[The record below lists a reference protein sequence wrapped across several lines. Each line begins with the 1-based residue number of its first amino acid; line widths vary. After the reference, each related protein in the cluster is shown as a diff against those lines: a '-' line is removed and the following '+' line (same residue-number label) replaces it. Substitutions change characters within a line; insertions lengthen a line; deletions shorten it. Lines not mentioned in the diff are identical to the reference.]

1 MGVPGTQP
9 LRSLRARLVAGLLA
23 LTVVG
28 LAASGAGIYKALS
41 DYLRHRLDSQL
52 SDSRTP
58 VYNELAS
65 GRAFGRRLPTGRSVI
80 PSGTFGELRRGP
92 SDDGVQYLPAG
103 QPIPDLPQPPNEGEQ
118 YSTVGSKDSGLRF
131 RVLATS
137 SGDGTALF
145 VAFPTTELDQ
155 TLRRLVGIELVAA
168 AAVLLFLAL
177 LSLAVVRLGL
187 LPLERIAATAG
198 DIAGGDLSRRVEPA
212 EPDTEIGRLGLAL
225 NAMLAQIETAFAERA
240 ASEDRLRRFVAD
252 ASHELRTPLTAI
264 RGYAELFRRGA
275 AERPEDLARAM
286 RRIEDEAARMGLLVE
301 DLLLLARLD
310 QGRPLERGPVDLVAV
325 AGDAL
330 ADLSAI
336 APDRPVTFEHPETLV
351 VSGDEARLRQVAG
364 NLLANARIH
373 TPDGMGV
380 HVRIRSYDGQ
390 AILEVA
396 DEGPGLP
403 PGEEG
408 LVFERFYRADAA
420 RARTGDSQGTGL
432 GLSIVAAI
440 VAAHGGSVHAGAP
453 PSGRGAYFMVALPIA
468 PPPPAEPPPG
478 PVSWEEEAVA
488 EAQGEVRPIPAHLH
502 GPEGDGLPL
511 AHPPGADE

>member
-1 MGVPGTQP
+1 V
-9 LRSLRARLVAGLLA
+9 VGLLA

-28 LAASGAGIYKALS
+28 LGASSAGIYKALA
-41 DYLRHRLDSQL
+41 DYLHHRLDAQLRDSQ
-52 SDSRTP
+52 TA
-58 VYNELAS
+58 VFNELAQG
-65 GRAFGRRLPTGRSVI
+65 GRFSRRLPSGRSVI
-80 PSGTFGELRRGP
+80 PSGTFGELRRPDGTALQYAEP
-92 SDDGVQYLPAG
+92 SRPVPKLPAPPGAG
-103 QPIPDLPQPPNEGEQ
+103 QRL
-118 YSTVGSKDSGLRF
+118 STVGSRDSSVRY
-131 RVLATS
+131 RVLATADDD
-137 SGDGTALF
+137 GDTLY
-145 VAFPTTELDQ
+145 VAFPTTELDE
-155 TLRRLVGIELVAA
+155 TLHRLVGIELVFS

-187 LPLERIAATAG
+187 APLERIAATAG

-225 NAMLAQIETAFAERA
+225 NAMLAQIETAFAERG
-240 ASEDRLRRFVAD
+240 ASEDRLRRFIAD

-310 QGRPLERGPVDLVAV
+310 QGRPLERQPVDLVTV

-330 ADLSAI
+330 ADLSAVDP
-336 APDRPVTFEHPETLV
+336 ARPVTYEHPDSLV
-351 VSGDEARLRQVAG
+351 VTGDEARLRQVAG
-364 NLLANARIH
+364 NLLANARVH
-373 TPDGMGV
+373 TPEGSAV
-380 HVRIRSYDGQ
+380 HVRVRADDGR

-408 LVFERFYRADAA
+408 RVFERFYRAAA
-420 RARTGDSQGTGL
+420 RARTGPSGAGAGAGAGAGGGGGTGL

-440 VAAHGGSVHAGAP
+440 VAAHGGTVQAGSP
-453 PSGRGAYFMVALPIA
+453 PRGHGAYFMVALPMDGSDPQEA
-468 PPPPAEPPPG
+468 DSSASG
-478 PVSWEEEAVA
+478 VS
-488 EAQGEVRPIPAHLH
+488 
-502 GPEGDGLPL
+502 
-511 AHPPGADE
+511 

>member
-1 MGVPGTQP
+1 MV
-9 LRSLRARLVAGLLA
+9 GLLA

-28 LAASGAGIYKALS
+28 LGASSAGIYKALA
-41 DYLRHRLDSQL
+41 DYLHHRLDAQLRDSQ
-52 SDSRTP
+52 TA
-58 VYNELAS
+58 VFNELAQG
-65 GRAFGRRLPTGRSVI
+65 GRFSRRLPSGRSVI
-80 PSGTFGELRRGP
+80 PSGTFGELRRPDGTALQYAEP
-92 SDDGVQYLPAG
+92 SRPVPKLPAPPGAG
-103 QPIPDLPQPPNEGEQ
+103 QRL
-118 YSTVGSKDSGLRF
+118 STVGSRDSSVRY
-131 RVLATS
+131 RVLATADDD
-137 SGDGTALF
+137 GDTLY
-145 VAFPTTELDQ
+145 VAFPTTELDE
-155 TLRRLVGIELVAA
+155 TLHRLVGIELVFS

-177 LSLAVVRLGL
+177 LSLAVVQLGL
-187 LPLERIAATAG
+187 APLERIAATAG

-225 NAMLAQIETAFAERA
+225 NAMLAQIETAFAERG
-240 ASEDRLRRFVAD
+240 ASEDRLRRFIAD

-310 QGRPLERGPVDLVAV
+310 QGRPLERQPVDLVTV

-336 APDRPVTFEHPETLV
+336 DPGRPVTYEHPETLV

-364 NLLANARIH
+364 NLLANARVH
-373 TPDGMGV
+373 TPEGTAV
-380 HVRIRSYDGQ
+380 HVRVRAYDGQ

-403 PGEEG
+403 AGEEG

-420 RARTGDSQGTGL
+420 RARTTAGPSGTSVGGTGL

-440 VAAHGGSVHAGAP
+440 VAAHGGSVHAGSP
-453 PSGRGAYFMVALPIA
+453 PSGRGAYFLVTLPLT
-468 PPPPAEPPPG
+468 PPA
-478 PVSWEEEAVA
+478 
-488 EAQGEVRPIPAHLH
+488 IYN
-502 GPEGDGLPL
+502 DG
-511 AHPPGADE
+511 

>member
-1 MGVPGTQP
+1 M
-9 LRSLRARLVAGLLA
+9 RSLRARLVAGLLA

-28 LAASGAGIYKALS
+28 LAASGAGVYKALA
-41 DYLRHRLDSQL
+41 DYLHHRLDSQL
-52 SDSRTP
+52 HDSQSA
-58 VYNELAS
+58 VFNELAQG
-65 GRAFGRRLPTGRSVI
+65 GRFSRRLPSGRSVI
-80 PSGTFGELRRGP
+80 PSGTFGELRRPGGP
-92 SDDGVQYLPAG
+92 ATRYAEQGKPVPKLP
-103 QPIPDLPQPPNEGEQ
+103 DPPPEGERF
-118 YSTVGSKDSGLRF
+118 STVGSVGSPLRY
-131 RVLATS
+131 RVLAAT
-137 SGDGTALF
+137 GDDGTTLY
-145 VAFPTTELDQ
+145 VAFPTEELDE
-155 TLRRLVGIELVAA
+155 TLHRLVGIELVFS

-187 LPLERIAATAG
+187 APLEHIAATAG

-225 NAMLAQIETAFAERA
+225 NAMLAQIETAFAARA

-310 QGRPLERGPVDLVAV
+310 QGRPLERQAVDLVAV

-336 APDRPVTFEHPETLV
+336 DSARPVTFEHPDHLV
-351 VSGDEARLRQVAG
+351 VTGDEARLRQVAG
-364 NLLANARIH
+364 NLVANARIH
-373 TPDGMGV
+373 TPAGSAV
-380 HVRIRSYDGQ
+380 HVRVRAFDGQ

-408 LVFERFYRADAA
+408 KVFERFYRADSA
-420 RARTGDSQGTGL
+420 RARTGPSGGDGGNVGGTGL

-440 VAAHGGSVHAGAP
+440 VAAHGGTVHAGSP
-453 PSGRGAYFMVALPIA
+453 PNGRGAYFMVALPLNGQ
-468 PPPPAEPPPG
+468 ETDSSG
-478 PVSWEEEAVA
+478 S
-488 EAQGEVRPIPAHLH
+488 
-502 GPEGDGLPL
+502 GLS
-511 AHPPGADE
+511 

>member
-1 MGVPGTQP
+1 

-28 LAASGAGIYKALS
+28 LAAGGGGIYKALA

-52 SDSRTP
+52 EATLEP
-58 VYNELAS
+58 VLNELARGERFS
-65 GRAFGRRLPTGRSVI
+65 RRLPSGRSVI
-80 PSGTFGELRRGP
+80 PDGTFGELRRPNG
-92 SDDGVQYLPAG
+92 SAVQYVESGLPR
-103 QPIPDLPQPPNEGEQ
+103 PDLPEPPVDDEKF
-118 YSTVGSKDSGLRF
+118 STVGSVGDGDVRW

-137 SGDGTALF
+137 GSDGSALF
-145 VAFPTTELDQ
+145 VAFPTTDLDQ
-155 TLRRLVGIELVAA
+155 TLRRLIGIELVAA
-168 AAVLLFLAL
+168 SAVLFFLAL
-177 LSLAVVRLGL
+177 LSLAVVRIGL

-212 EPDTEIGRLGLAL
+212 APDTEIGRLGLAL
-225 NAMLAQIETAFAERA
+225 NAMLSQIETAFAERA

-252 ASHELRTPLTAI
+252 ASHELRTPLTTI

-310 QGRPLERGPVDLVAV
+310 QGRPLDRRPVDLVAV

-336 APDRPVTFEHPETLV
+336 APDRPVTFEHPDRLV
-351 VSGDEARLRQVAG
+351 ITGDEARLRQVAG
-364 NLLANARIH
+364 NLLTNARVH
-373 TPDGMGV
+373 TPEGTGV
-380 HVRIRSYDGQ
+380 HVRVRPSDGQ

-408 LVFERFYRADAA
+408 RVFERFYRADSA
-420 RARTGDSQGTGL
+420 RARTGPSAAGGGTGL

-440 VAAHGGSVHAGAP
+440 VAAHGGCVQAGSP
-453 PSGRGAYFMVALPIA
+453 PIGRGAYFMVTLPIT
-468 PPPPAEPPPG
+468 PPPPTGTPEPEPIPDEAWAPPAQPPPSG
-478 PVSWEEEAVA
+478 S
-488 EAQGEVRPIPAHLH
+488 
-502 GPEGDGLPL
+502 
-511 AHPPGADE
+511 

>member
-1 MGVPGTQP
+1 
-9 LRSLRARLVAGLLA
+9 LRSLRARLVTGLLA

-28 LAASGAGIYKALS
+28 LAASGGGIYKALS
-41 DYLRHRLDSQL
+41 DHLRDRLDSQL
-52 SDSRTP
+52 EASLEP
-58 VYNELAS
+58 VLNELARGQGFS
-65 GRAFGRRLPTGRSVI
+65 RRLPSGRSVI
-80 PSGTFGELRRGP
+80 PSDTFGELRRPGGP
-92 SDDGVQYLPAG
+92 AVQYVQKGLPK
-103 QPIPDLPQPPNEGEQ
+103 PDLPRPPVDDNEF
-118 YSTVGSKDSGLRF
+118 STVGSVGGSDVRW
-131 RVLATS
+131 RVLAS
-137 SGDGTALF
+137 SGSDGSALF

-168 AAVLLFLAL
+168 SAVLLFLAL
-177 LSLAVVRLGL
+177 LSLVVVRLGL

-212 EPDTEIGRLGLAL
+212 DPDTEIGRLGLAL
-225 NAMLAQIETAFAERA
+225 NAMLSQIETAFAERT

-252 ASHELRTPLTAI
+252 ASHELRTPLTTI

-336 APDRPVTFEHPETLV
+336 APDRPVTFEHPDALV
-351 VSGDEARLRQVAG
+351 VPGDEARLRQVAG

-373 TPDGMGV
+373 TPDGTGV
-380 HVRIRSYDGQ
+380 HVRVRAYDGQ

-420 RARTGDSQGTGL
+420 RARTGRSGAVGGGTGL

-440 VAAHGGSVHAGAP
+440 VAAHGGTVHAGAP
-453 PSGRGAYFMVALPIA
+453 PNGRGAYFLVALPLTA
-468 PPPPAEPPPG
+468 PPSAPDAVTVETDPPVIPDEAWAPPAEPPPSG
-478 PVSWEEEAVA
+478 S
-488 EAQGEVRPIPAHLH
+488 
-502 GPEGDGLPL
+502 GL
-511 AHPPGADE
+511 